1 MIVFYFVAIPIYN
14 GLLMLGYATIYTS
27 LPVFMLVFD
36 EDTERQHVL
45 EFPPLYK
52 TLQKGRALSFKTF
65 CIWVWK
71 SIYQGS
77 VILITS
83 VIFFNDS
90 FANIVTITFSALICI
105 ELLNVFSEINKI
117 NYKMIFVLIAA
128 AIVYFLSIVLFKN
141 YFDISYISPAF
152 GIKIIMIVAIAWLP
166 IFLVERIIDKCDPS
180 EHKKIH
186 D

>member
-1 MIVFYFVAIPIYN
+1 
-14 GLLMLGYATIYTS
+14 
-27 LPVFMLVFD
+27 
-36 EDTERQHVL
+36 
-45 EFPPLYK
+45 
-52 TLQKGRALSFKTF
+52 LSFKTF

-71 SIYQGS
+71 SLYQGS

-128 AIVYFLSIVLFKN
+128 AFVYFMSIILFKN

-152 GIKIIMIVAIAWLP
+152 GIKIIMIVGIAWLP
-166 IFLVERIIDKCDPS
+166 LFLVERIIDKCDPS

>member
-71 SIYQGS
+71 SLYQGS

-90 FANIVTITFSALICI
+90 FANIVTITFSALILI

-117 NYKMIFVLIAA
+117 NYKMIFVLVAA
-128 AIVYFLSIVLFKN
+128 AIIYFLSIVLFKN
-141 YFDISYISPAF
+141 YFDISYISPSF
-152 GIKIIMIVAIAWLP
+152 GAKILMIVGIAWLP